1 MNSVESQEKAGVYY
15 NNTRLISIIES
26 IEGIEVVRV
35 KARNNTIISYLRNL
49 FFLMYKNSMADCK
62 YFISDGFI
70 PLLGKPRMIGIVN
83 DLMTVTKEVHK
94 SLKRRIVIGIYFRL
108 LKLRAYK
115 IFAISRTTA
124 SALVKKYHIDPEKI
138 EVIYPVI
145 ETPPDAADPP
155 SADIIHDNKLKLVF
169 IGANRS
175 NKNISTLIQA
185 VEILRKRGVR
195 VHLSMIGPYS
205 NEDYLHLSR
214 LSPSLMTS
222 SILEIYSNITTD
234 KKYEIL
240 RQSDFL
246 VLPSF
251 QEGFGMPCIE
261 AFSVGLPVICSD
273 IPVFRE
279 VTEDYGVFF
288 NPESPDNLAIKILE
302 AQKRIFNQER
312 MKLIFEKYGFVS
324 SKERLKK
331 FFNCNIDLYRVR

>member
-1 MNSVESQEKAGVYY
+1 MRIGYWINSVESQEKAGVYY

-49 FFLMYKNSMADCK
+49 FFMMCKNSIADCK

-70 PLLGKPRMIGIVN
+70 PLLGRPKMIGIVN
-83 DLMTVTKEVHK
+83 DLMTVTREVQK
-94 SLKRRIVIGIYFRL
+94 SLKRRIVMGIYFRL
-108 LKLRAYK
+108 LRLRAYK
-115 IFAISRTTA
+115 IFAISKTTA

-145 ETPPDAADPP
+145 ETPPDVSDLP
-155 SADIIHDNKLKLVF
+155 SAGVINDNNLKLVF

-175 NKNISTLIQA
+175 NKNISTLVRA
-185 VEILRKRGVR
+185 VEILRKRGVE

-205 NEDYLHLSR
+205 NGDYLQLSR
-214 LSPSLMTS
+214 LSPNLITNG
-222 SILEIYSNITTD
+222 ILEIYSNITTN

-240 RQSDFL
+240 RRSNFL
-246 VLPSF
+246 VLPSL

-273 IPVFRE
+273 IPALRE
-279 VTEDYGVFF
+279 VTEDYGIFF
-288 NPESPDNLAIKILE
+288 NPKSPDHLAIKILE
-302 AQKRIFNQER
+302 AQKKIFNKDR
-312 MKLIFEKYGFVS
+312 MKLIFEKYGLVS
-324 SKERLKK
+324 SKKRLSN
-331 FFNCNIDLYRVR
+331 FFSCN

>member
-49 FFLMYKNSMADCK
+49 FFLMYKDSTADCK

-70 PLLGKPRMIGIVN
+70 PLVGKPRMIGIVN
-83 DLMTVTKEVHK
+83 DLMTVTREVNK
-94 SLKRRIVIGIYFRL
+94 SLKRRIVMGIYFHL
-108 LKLRAYK
+108 LRLRAYK
-115 IFAISRTTA
+115 IFAISETTA
-124 SALVKKYHIDPEKI
+124 SALVEKYHINPEKI

-145 ETPPDAADPP
+145 ETPPDASDLP
-155 SADIIHDNKLKLVF
+155 SAGVIHDNKLRLVF

-175 NKNISTLIQA
+175 NKNIPTLVRA
-185 VEILRKRGVR
+185 VEILRERGVS

-205 NEDYLHLSR
+205 NDDYLYLSR

-222 SILEIYSNITTD
+222 DILAIYSNVTTD

-246 VLPSF
+246 VLPSY

-288 NPESPDNLAIKILE
+288 NPKSPDNLANKILE

-312 MKLIFEKYGFVS
+312 MKLIFEKYGLVS
-324 SKERLKK
+324 SKKRLSN
-331 FFNCNIDLYRVR
+331 FFSCN

>member
-26 IEGIEVVRV
+26 IEGIEIVRV
-35 KARNNTIISYLRNL
+35 KVRNNTIISYLRNL
-49 FFLMYKNSMADCK
+49 FFLMYKDPTADCK

-70 PLLGKPRMIGIVN
+70 PLIGKQRMIGIVN
-83 DLMTVTKEVHK
+83 DLMTVTRKVNK
-94 SLKRRIVIGIYFRL
+94 SLKRRIVMDIYFHL
-108 LKLRAYK
+108 LRLRAYK
-115 IFAISRTTA
+115 IFAISETTA

-145 ETPPDAADPP
+145 ETPPDVSDLP
-155 SADIIHDNKLKLVF
+155 SAGVIHDNKLKLVF

-175 NKNISTLIQA
+175 NKNIPTLVRA
-185 VEILRKRGVR
+185 VEILRKRGAE

-205 NEDYLHLSR
+205 NDDYLQLSR
-214 LSPSLMTS
+214 LSPSLMTN
-222 SILEIYSNITTD
+222 SILEIYSNITTE

-240 RQSDFL
+240 RQSNFL

-279 VTEDYGVFF
+279 VTEDYGIFF
-288 NPESPDNLAIKILE
+288 DPKSPDHLAIKILE

-312 MKLIFEKYGFVS
+312 MKLIFEKYGLVS
-324 SKERLKK
+324 SKKRLSN
-331 FFNCNIDLYRVR
+331 FFSCN

>member
-1 MNSVESQEKAGVYY
+1 MRIGYWINSVESQEKAGVYY

-26 IEGIEVVRV
+26 IEGIEIVRV
-35 KARNNTIISYLRNL
+35 KVRNNTIISYLRNL
-49 FFLMYKNSMADCK
+49 FFLMYKDPTADCK

-70 PLLGKPRMIGIVN
+70 PLIGKQRMIGIVN
-83 DLMTVTKEVHK
+83 DLMTVTRKVNK
-94 SLKRRIVIGIYFRL
+94 SLKRRIVMDIYFHL
-108 LKLRAYK
+108 LRLRAYK
-115 IFAISRTTA
+115 IFAISETTA

-145 ETPPDAADPP
+145 ETPPDVSDLP
-155 SADIIHDNKLKLVF
+155 SAGVIHDNKLKLVF

-175 NKNISTLIQA
+175 NKNIPTLVRA
-185 VEILRKRGVR
+185 VEILRKRGAE

-205 NEDYLHLSR
+205 NDDYLQLSR
-214 LSPSLMTS
+214 LSPSLMTN
-222 SILEIYSNITTD
+222 SILEIYSNITTE

-240 RQSDFL
+240 RQSNFL

-279 VTEDYGVFF
+279 VTEDYGIFF
-288 NPESPDNLAIKILE
+288 DPKSPDHLAIKILE

-312 MKLIFEKYGFVS
+312 MKLIFEKYGLVS
-324 SKERLKK
+324 SKKRLSN
-331 FFNCNIDLYRVR
+331 FFSCN

>member
-1 MNSVESQEKAGVYY
+1 MNSVESQEKSGVYY

-49 FFLMYKNSMADCK
+49 FFLMCKNSMASCK

-70 PLLGKPRMIGIVN
+70 PLIGKPRMIGIVN
-83 DLMTVTKEVHK
+83 DLMTVTREVNK
-94 SLKRRIVIGIYFRL
+94 GLKRRIVMGIYFHL
-108 LKLRAYK
+108 LRLRAYK
-115 IFAISRTTA
+115 IFAISETTA

-145 ETPPDAADPP
+145 ETPPDASDLP
-155 SADIIHDNKLKLVF
+155 SAGVIHDNKLKLVF

-175 NKNISTLIQA
+175 NKNISTLVRA
-185 VEILRKRGVR
+185 VEILCNREVE

-205 NEDYLHLSR
+205 NDDYLQLSR
-214 LSPSLMTS
+214 LSPNLITS
-222 SILEIYSNITTD
+222 DILEIYSNITND

-240 RQSDFL
+240 RQSNFL

-279 VTEDYGVFF
+279 VTENYGIFF
-288 NPESPDNLAIKILE
+288 NPRSSDHLAIKILQ

-312 MKLIFEKYGFVS
+312 MKLIFEKYGLVS
-324 SKERLKK
+324 SKKRLSN
-331 FFNCNIDLYRVR
+331 FFSCN